1 MRHPI
6 TYEQS
11 EGEGSDAV
19 VAEWLVKVG
28 DQVSQGQAVVEVDV
42 DKVITEIA
50 APETGLLVQIDIE
63 VDEPVLPG
71 QVLGYIES
79 EN

>member
-6 TYEQS
+6 TYEQTG
-11 EGEGSDAV
+11 GEGGDAV

-50 APETGLLVQIDIE
+50 APETG
-63 VDEPVLPG
+63 
-71 QVLGYIES
+71 
-79 EN
+79 